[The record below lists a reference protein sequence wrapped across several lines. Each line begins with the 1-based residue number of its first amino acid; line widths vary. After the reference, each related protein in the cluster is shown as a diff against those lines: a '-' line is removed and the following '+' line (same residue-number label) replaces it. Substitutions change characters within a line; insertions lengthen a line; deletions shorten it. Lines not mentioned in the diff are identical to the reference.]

1 MNRRIA
7 LIGSGNA
14 FFKDEGAGLY
24 AAKYLKE
31 NFDFEP
37 EIAFIDGGTLGFKL
51 MPLLME
57 HDDVII
63 VNTASEDDGEAGT
76 ISVKSCDEFLDGT
89 LIKKTANEVEIAE
102 MLQIC
107 SMSEHTADTTL
118 VSIVPDDIITVEVGL
133 SDALVSAWPEY
144 VETVLKLLQTCGVSA
159 KRRSGVVP
167 LESILHTFACPS
179 IEHGRGF

>member
-1 MNRRIA
+1 
-7 LIGSGNA
+7 
-14 FFKDEGAGLY
+14 
-24 AAKYLKE
+24 
-31 NFDFEP
+31 
-37 EIAFIDGGTLGFKL
+37 
-51 MPLLME
+51 
-57 HDDVII
+57 
-63 VNTASEDDGEAGT
+63 
-76 ISVKSCDEFLDGT
+76 
-89 LIKKTANEVEIAE
+89 

-159 KRRSGVVP
+159 KRRSGGVP
-167 LESILHTFACPS
+167 LESILHTFAYPS